1 MVSGER
7 GERLIGTVAETRGV
21 QGKDLP
27 PVEPRFNRPVQK
39 GMEFLTQ
46 GADPPFPPQACWV
59 QKNSGASRSTDS
71 RPCLSFQNASP
82 SQSMPEAY
90 SRLAGVTSAALLFRL
105 RGAPAE
111 GRFANQIREVE
122 ALVQQIIVF
131 AVIALALLF
140 FVKSRIRYDVISI
153 MALIVLVAAGIIN
166 PEKAFSGFGHPAVIT
181 VAAVLIISRG
191 LLYSGIVDVFARN
204 MMKMGNSLT
213 LQVLVLTCLVTL
225 FSGFMNN
232 VGALALFLPVAL
244 RIAQRSNRSP
254 SLYLMPLAFGSLLG
268 GMTTLIGTPPN
279 IIISLYRS
287 ETIGRPFLM
296 FDFAPVGVTAALA
309 GVLLLG
315 LFGWRLMPRRTVG
328 RDEKELFRIEEYIS
342 ELMVLPGSRFIGR
355 PLHDLLSLG
364 KWDILVLAMVRDGGR
379 IPAPR
384 AYERVREGDVLV
396 VEADPELLGDFAE
409 HGGLRLGGKG
419 GSDALGAMK
428 TSLYEA
434 VVMPDSTIVGR
445 TAKTID
451 LRRRFGANLLGVAR
465 QGKRLTHR
473 LGDISFRGG
482 DILLLQAGAEGI
494 QDTFSSLGCLPLAE
508 RELRLGE
515 EPRIL
520 PAVGIFGAAILVIA
534 FGWLKVQIALVIAA
548 TAMVLTGLV
557 TLRRLYESIEW
568 PVIVMLGALIPVGE
582 SLETTGGAGSIASL
596 LLHIGGRIPP
606 AFTLAA
612 LMLIT
617 VVLTNII
624 NNAAAAVLMAPIA
637 IGIAEGL
644 GLSPDP
650 FLMAVAVSASA
661 AFMSPVGHQS
671 NTLVMGPGGYLF
683 GDYWK
688 PGLPLTLIVLAAA
701 IPAILRFWP
710 F

>member
-1 MVSGER
+1 MGSGCAEPSR
-7 GERLIGTVAETRGV
+7 AGRFPAEQGGTV
-21 QGKDLP
+21 
-27 PVEPRFNRPVQK
+27 
-39 GMEFLTQ
+39 
-46 GADPPFPPQACWV
+46 
-59 QKNSGASRSTDS
+59 
-71 RPCLSFQNASP
+71 
-82 SQSMPEAY
+82 
-90 SRLAGVTSAALLFRL
+90 LA
-105 RGAPAE
+105 
-111 GRFANQIREVE
+111 
-122 ALVQQIIVF
+122 QQLMVF
-131 AVIALALLF
+131 AVIALALVL
-140 FVKSRIRYDVISI
+140 FVKSRIRYDLVSI
-153 MALIVLVAAGIIN
+153 MALIVLVSAGIID
-166 PEKAFSGFGHPAVIT
+166 PEDAFSGFGHPAVVT

-191 LLYSGIVDVFARN
+191 MLYSGIVDVFARK
-204 MMKMGNSLT
+204 MMRMGNSLT
-213 LQVLVLTCLVTL
+213 LQVLVLTCLVTV

-287 ETIGRPFLM
+287 ETLGKPFLM
-296 FDFAPVGVTAALA
+296 FDFTPVGAAAALA

-315 LFGWRLMPRRTVG
+315 LVGWRMMPRRAVG
-328 RDEKELFRIEEYIS
+328 RDERELFRIEEYVS
-342 ELMVLPGSRFIGR
+342 ELKVLPGSRFIGR
-355 PLHDLLSLG
+355 PLNELLSLG
-364 KWDILVLAMVRDGGR
+364 KWDVLVLALERNGGR

-384 AYERVREGDVLV
+384 AHERVLEGDILV

-419 GSDALGAMK
+419 GSDALKDMK

-434 VVMPDSTIVGR
+434 VVMPDSPILGR
-445 TAKTID
+445 TARSVD
-451 LRRRFGANLLGVAR
+451 LRKRFGANLLGVAR
-465 QGKRLTHR
+465 QGKRLTRR
-473 LGDISFRGG
+473 LGEIPFRGG

-520 PAVGIFGAAILVIA
+520 PAVGIFGASILAIAL
-534 FGWLKVQIALVIAA
+534 GLLKVQIALVIAA

-568 PVIVMLGALIPVGE
+568 PVIIMLGALIPVGE
-582 SLETTGGAGSIASL
+582 SLESTGGAQSIAGL
-596 LLHIGGRIPP
+596 LLHLGGRVPP
-606 AFTLAA
+606 VFSLMA
-612 LMLIT
+612 LMLVT

-637 IGIAEGL
+637 IGIAAGL

-650 FLMAVAVSASA
+650 FLMGVAVSASA

-671 NTLVMGPGGYLF
+671 NTLVMGPGGYRF

-688 PGLPLTLIVLAAA
+688 PGLPLTLAVLAASV
-701 IPAILRFWP
+701 PAILRFWP